1 MVFKSLRKSIIFGC
15 MAGLAQAGFSS
26 QSNPIDQTTS
36 IPKGIENDNGT
47 CFMNSAIQMLGSTRT
62 YRAFRKLEKICS
74 FVGPDGKDVQGGD
87 PLAALNALLKCDEFL
102 CAEGILSSHKIIVKE
117 LSDKINKDF
126 PIPNENKSNTNIA
139 NVIFYRFLLGNKTTS
154 YLDKIE
160 EHIARD
166 EKNYSLTSII
176 LASLSSGKDAS
187 DGHAMTLVK
196 GESDNWFLI
205 SNDSVQLIDRNPGLF
220 NRADCIKKIETELE
234 EWMKSKGVPADTIK
248 DSLNNVIQNI
258 STAIRDGEIWSI
270 KDLST
275 EGIFASWLRTKGGLW
290 YFWSESF
297 GFLPAQNQTKNPLT
311 AYIHTMNDI
320 YTRSGNEYFPF
331 MASYEIN
338 PEENY

>member
-102 CAEGILSSHKIIVKE
+102 CAEGILSSHKIIVKA
-117 LSDKINKDF
+117 LSDEINKDF

-166 EKNYSLTSII
+166 GKNYSLTSII

-187 DGHAMTLVK
+187 DGHAMTLVR
-196 GESDNWFLI
+196 ESDNWFLI
-205 SNDSVQLIDRNPGLF
+205 SNDSVQLIYKNPKLF
-220 NRADCIKKIETELE
+220 RKKLIEWVKL
-234 EWMKSKGVPADTIK
+234 GYVPFDAAK
-248 DSLNNVIQNI
+248 DSQSVIDDI
-258 STAIRDGEIWSI
+258 TIAIRDGEIWSI
-270 KDLST
+270 KDPTT
-275 EGIFASWLRTKGGLW
+275 EEIFASWFRTKEGPW
-290 YFWSESF
+290 YFLSENS
-297 GFLPAQNQTKNPLT
+297 GLRSTQDQTKNPIT

-320 YTRSGNEYFPF
+320 YTRSRNEYFPY

-338 PEENY
+338 LEENY